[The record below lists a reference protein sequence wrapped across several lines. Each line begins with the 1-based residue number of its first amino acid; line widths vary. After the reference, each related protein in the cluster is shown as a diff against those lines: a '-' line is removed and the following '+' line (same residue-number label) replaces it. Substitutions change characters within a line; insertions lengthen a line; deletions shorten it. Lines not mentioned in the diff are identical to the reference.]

1 MFSLNKGKHTM
12 TTNNIQALYNL
23 MQWQGGTVHQL
34 ADVVDVPAETLLYGM
49 PSNALGVNSSYIQG
63 QSAFDTC
70 RPEYVKAVLLKAY
83 RGNADFWLGYMRAAA
98 LKEVSK

>member
-1 MFSLNKGKHTM
+1 M
-12 TTNNIQALYNL
+12 TTNNIQALYTL

-34 ADVVDVPAETLLYGM
+34 ADAVDVPAETLLYGI
-49 PSNALGVNSSYIQG
+49 PSTTLGMNSSYIQG
-63 QSAFDTC
+63 QFAFDTC

-83 RGNADFWLGYMRAAA
+83 RGDADFWLGYMRAAA